1 VSSHQ
6 VKVSVINLQKLVNR
20 RSLDRTVI
28 MLLITA
34 FVGLCLFACLTALV
48 ESGRTLY
55 LDDLL
60 LTHLRRATNLNVPI
74 GPYVLLNA
82 ARDITALGDV
92 TVLAIVTIMTLGYCL
107 LTRYYTAFFMVFVAV
122 NSGDLLMV
130 LLKEVFKRHR
140 PDVVPHLV
148 DAAYTSFPSGH
159 AMMSA
164 VVYLTIGA
172 ILARIEPRKKVKI
185 YLLSVF
191 SLLPLVIGM
200 SRVYLGV
207 HYPSDVIA
215 GWVAGITWG
224 TLCAALVLTVSK
236 KVKSGVNE
244 Q

>member
-1 VSSHQ
+1 
-6 VKVSVINLQKLVNR
+6 LQKLLNR
-20 RSLDRTVI
+20 LSSDRTVGL
-28 MLLITA
+28 LLIA
-34 FVGLCLFACLTALV
+34 GIGGLCLFGCMTVLV
-48 ESGRTLY
+48 ESGQTLY

-60 LTHLRRATNLNVPI
+60 LTSLRRASDLNVPV
-74 GPYVLLNA
+74 GPALLLDV

-92 TVLAIVTIMTLGYCL
+92 TVLALVTIVTLGYCL

-130 LLKEVFKRHR
+130 LLKDIFKRHR

-148 DAAYTSFPSGH
+148 AAAYTSFPSGH

-164 VVYLTIGA
+164 IVYLTIGA

-185 YLLSVF
+185 YLLTVF
-191 SLLPLVIGM
+191 SLLSLVIGM
-200 SRVYLGV
+200 SRIYLGV

-215 GWVAGITWG
+215 GWLAGITWG
-224 TLCAALVLTVSK
+224 TLSAALVLTLSK
-236 KVKSGVNE
+236 KIKSETRNE